1 MALADSSN
9 PFGPSSPLNPDN
21 YDTLIHSAPK
31 PLGQPIPTISAEIH
45 DVRPIPVVN
54 PIALHEYPDQPQAQ
68 AAYLSTMHS
77 LRFLEQGF
85 RTAASPAGP
94 TRDMWLRVVSETLAY
109 IHNSIQT
116 THAASTLPVAFDS
129 LSVEERSSFDL
140 VIHTLSSLY
149 AFFDNYC
156 TSPEHADL
164 CLRCLYEGDAPM
176 TEPAYE
182 SVMLSCHQNAS
193 AAYATITNDLVRD
206 IHADLTKWAKDVQ
219 DLVKDSMIQ
228 ALTNDS
234 FDLSLID
241 AHDDIRAWLS
251 NVWDSARN
259 SLKDRAEAQAREEA
273 EAFFKQRSDELAAQ
287 AEDEFNKFKQELRIK
302 TELRKDNAVKAAEAA
317 VRASSRNHPRAPP
330 IKTANSGRV
339 TRSQSRSMRGT
350 PNPSRPA
357 SPARPMSTTPKASP
371 AVMGPPGHALTE
383 PLTHAP
389 RALSE
394 PRTDVSV
401 GPPENS
407 LEEAMLG
414 IHTVAHSI
422 HAPMPLVAQPSAVP
436 APTAADP
443 EPSLLSQIALLID
456 SKLAPVTRSL
466 DTVNTRLDEFEEQRR
481 RDVAWGDHPYSPS
494 APAQAWLKPEA
505 AKYDDANA
513 GYSLE
518 EAETFDREMRHS
530 RLVEEHASRDAS
542 WAMFLR
548 VQSLPTDTPR
558 PPSVEDTT
566 HPHAA
571 EFSRFLSVNEEV
583 AARTELERDELPLD
597 FFFSEEYL
605 TIVRREWLT
614 WGHSAASKPDLEPL
628 PTPSSSSLPFKHP
641 KATTLGCGLDL
652 ASPPSPPPTT
662 SRPAAPSQARATA
675 PRRAP
680 SPDGWVQVTKGKATS
695 YAKVAAQTAAA
706 PAPAA
711 LPPSANGHLTKAQ
724 ISALTR
730 AQIMAIITDKYNG
743 KVNLRSN
750 KGALVTFLLSL
761 QARANPIDLTSTQGS
776 TPPPSHSV
784 PPAQPGPPAA
794 STRPRA
800 RPANQAALYNT
811 EFTVQVG
818 ADSVAVRRPKE
829 KAEDIVRS
837 LRTAMNQQHA
847 GGPALV
853 TLLSGRWSSQLSH
866 NFVLVFAGQPTND
879 QVYKYRAVLTAPFGP
894 GAHLV
899 PQKGYVHMQLHGI
912 PLVRGSN
919 GRPVP
924 SSALMSE
931 IKRNPVCNDIL
942 FVNAPTWV
950 IRNDSPSK
958 THASVT
964 FAMIDEDGSITQRLI
979 RYPPSLFGATATA
992 RKRVPLPLITQCARC
1007 HMLGHSVNR
1016 CKITRGVIICPL
1028 CGKDHRA
1035 RDHHVKCAKAPH
1047 HGSIT
1052 CNCPPSCI
1060 NCARA
1065 GKSPKGHTALDTSCP
1080 LRKAF
1085 KTPTTRTGDSSG
1097 EEEADVNRDVDTFKN
1112 RPSGP
1117 IAPIANPAAEKAQV
1131 DDEDVPMLN
1140 TGVPATNPFT
1150 TSMADFTAS
1159 TGIRQDHPS
1168 FAQLFIAHMTASSA
1182 ALTSNS
1188 DSIPNV

>member
-1 MALADSSN
+1 MASADSSN
-9 PFGPSSPLNPDN
+9 PFGPSSPLNPDI

-31 PLGQPIPTISAEIH
+31 PFGQPIPTISAEIH
-45 DVRPIPVVN
+45 DVQPIPVVN

-77 LRFLEQGF
+77 LRFLEHGF

-94 TRDMWLRVVSETLAY
+94 TWDMWLRVVSETLAY

-116 THAASTLPVAFDS
+116 THATSTLPVAFDS
-129 LSVEERSSFDL
+129 LSVDERTTFDL
-140 VIHTLSSLY
+140 VITTLSSLY

-206 IHADLTKWAKDVQ
+206 IHADLMKWAMSTQ

-241 AHDDIRAWLS
+241 AHNDIKAWLS
-251 NVWDSARN
+251 NVRDLVRDT
-259 SLKDRAEAQAREEA
+259 LKGRAEAQACEEA
-273 EAFFKQRSDELAAQ
+273 EAFFKQRSDELAAR
-287 AEDEFNKFKQELRIK
+287 AKDEFNKFKHELRIK
-302 TELRKDNAVKAAEAA
+302 TELRKDNATKAADAVVKAL
-317 VRASSRNHPRAPP
+317 SRNHLRAPP
-330 IKTANSGRV
+330 IKTSNSGRV
-339 TRSQSRSMRGT
+339 TRSQSRSMCGT

-357 SPARPMSTTPKASP
+357 SPVRPLSTTPKASP
-371 AVMGPPGHALTE
+371 AVMGPPSQALTE
-383 PLTHAP
+383 PLTQAP

-394 PRTDVSV
+394 PRTDISV

-407 LEEAMLG
+407 LEVAMLDV
-414 IHTVAHSI
+414 HTVAHSI
-422 HAPMPLVAQPSAVP
+422 HAPSPIVAQPLRVP
-436 APTAADP
+436 ASTAADT
-443 EPSLLSQIALLID
+443 EPSLLSQIVSLID
-456 SKLAPVTRSL
+456 AKLALVSCSL
-466 DTVNTRLDEFEEQRR
+466 DVVNTRLDEFEEQCR
-481 RDVAWGDHPYSPS
+481 RDAAWGDHPYSPS
-494 APAQAWLKPEA
+494 APAQAWCKPEVD
-505 AKYDDANA
+505 KYDNA
-513 GYSLE
+513 HGGYSLE

-530 RLVEEHASRDAS
+530 CLTEEHASRDAS

-558 PPSVEDTT
+558 PPSVEDMT

-571 EFSRFLSVNEEV
+571 DFSRFLSVNEEV
-583 AARTELERDELPLD
+583 AAHMELERDELPLN

-605 TIVRREWLT
+605 TIIHREWLT
-614 WGHSAASKPDLEPL
+614 WGHLAASKPDLEPL
-628 PTPSSSSLPFKHP
+628 PIPSSSSLPFKHP

-652 ASPPSPPPTT
+652 ASPPSPLPST
-662 SRPAAPSQARATA
+662 SHQAAPSQARATA
-675 PRRAP
+675 PRHVP
-680 SPDGWVQVTKGKATS
+680 SPDGWVKVTKGKATS

-706 PAPAA
+706 HAPAT
-711 LPPSANGHLTKAQ
+711 LPPSANGPLTKAQ
-724 ISALTR
+724 ISALTW
-730 AQIMAIITDKYNG
+730 AQIMTIIMDKYKG
-743 KVNLRSN
+743 KVNQRSN

-776 TPPPSHSV
+776 TAPPSHST
-784 PPAQPGPPAA
+784 PPAQPDPSAA
-794 STRPRA
+794 LTRPRA
-800 RPANQAALYNT
+800 CPANQVALYNT

-837 LRTAMNQQHA
+837 LRTAMNQLHA
-847 GGPALV
+847 GGHALV

-879 QVYKYRAVLTAPFGP
+879 QVYKYRAILTAPFGP

-899 PQKGYVHMQLHGI
+899 PQKGYVRMQLHSV
-912 PLVRGSN
+912 PLTRGSN
-919 GRPVP
+919 GRPV
-924 SSALMSE
+924 STSTLMSE
-931 IKRNPVCNDIL
+931 IKRNPVCDDIL
-942 FVNAPTWV
+942 FMNAPTWV
-950 IRNDSPSK
+950 IRNESPSK
-958 THASVT
+958 THVSVT
-964 FAMIDEDGSITQRLI
+964 FAMIDEDGSITQWLI
-979 RYPPSLFGATATA
+979 RYPPSLFGATTTA
-992 RKRVPLPLITQCARC
+992 KKRVPLPLITQCARC

-1016 CKITRGVIICPL
+1016 CKITRGAIICPL
-1028 CGKDHRA
+1028 CSKDHRA
-1035 RDHHVKCAKAPH
+1035 CDHHIKCAKAPH

-1080 LRKAF
+1080 LQKAF
-1085 KTPTTRTGDSSG
+1085 KSPTNCSGDSLG
-1097 EEEADVNRDVDTFKN
+1097 EEEADINRDVDAFEN
-1112 RPSGP
+1112 RPT
-1117 IAPIANPAAEKAQV
+1117 APVAA
-1131 DDEDVPMLN
+1131 P
-1140 TGVPATNPFT
+1140 
-1150 TSMADFTAS
+1150 
-1159 TGIRQDHPS
+1159 PS
-1168 FAQLFIAHMTASSA
+1168 PPCRESA
-1182 ALTSNS
+1182 C
-1188 DSIPNV
+1188 